1 MLTNRQVKRGEVKTV
16 VGGVELG
23 VVAFLLAHY
32 VSGVPIVATVAV
44 VMYVLAGCL
53 ITGVV
58 VHHRWYFSARKRLRR
73 TLGAGGWLDR
83 YDLRTSAGERAM
95 RAQGEYIRP
104 GLPARLPGGRKQP
117 VGEYATCLGRLV
129 TGSQS
134 VRGSR
139 VYSPHSRGM
148 LVMGPTGSG
157 KTSWMVHSVLDFP
170 GAAYVTSTKPEL
182 VEMTAGIRARRGPVY
197 VFNPANLGGIATTF
211 GWDPAG
217 GCEDQATA
225 DARAWG
231 LVRGG
236 GGMAGVERPDF
247 WAQKAQEIIRCYQM
261 AAALR
266 GFDMG
271 AVHYWATN
279 PDDPFPVGILQA
291 HPEWVPAAWIGMLQ
305 SYLATSRR
313 TRDSFFATVLSC
325 VGFMDNPTVAA
336 ACRPQWGRGFDVRE
350 FLNAN
355 GTLYVMCDRKD
366 QRLAPLM
373 TAFTEDIFGQAKQV
387 AATSPGGRLANGLAM
402 LLDEPA
408 HTTPISLDQVAA
420 DSRGW
425 NISPTVIVQN
435 LSQLAT
441 TWGPHKAETI
451 YANLPIKVVLPG
463 VAVPKDLED
472 LAYLAG
478 RREVEHVSQSVQH
491 SRGGHRSI
499 SKTVSPATEPVI
511 TGHTIYSLPKWHA
524 YVLGAAPRACVVT
537 FEPGHKRVKR
547 ERLRDTAHAPH
558 RGWEPVGVPVLRGI
572 MR

>member
-1 MLTNRQVKRGEVKTV
+1 
-16 VGGVELG
+16 
-23 VVAFLLAHY
+23 VVAYLLVHY
-32 VSGVPIVATVAV
+32 LSRVPMATTVAAA
-44 VMYVLAGCL
+44 MYVVAGCL
-53 ITGVV
+53 IAGVV
-58 VHHRWYFSARKRLRR
+58 VHHRWYFSARKRLYRR
-73 TLGAGGWLDR
+73 LGKGGWLDR

-95 RAQGEYIRP
+95 RAQAEYIRP
-104 GLPARLPGGRKQP
+104 GLPARLPNGRKQP
-117 VGEYATCLGRLV
+117 VGEYGTCLGRLV
-129 TGSQS
+129 TGSRG

-148 LVMGPTGSG
+148 LVMGPSGSG
-157 KTSWMVHSVLDFP
+157 KTSWMTHSILDFP

-182 VEMTAGIRARRGPVY
+182 VEMTAAIRARRGPVY

-211 GWDPAG
+211 TWDPAG

-225 DARAWG
+225 DACAWG

-279 PDDPFPVGILQA
+279 PDDPFPVDLLKA

-336 ACRPQWGRGFDVRE
+336 ACRPQRGRSFDVRE

-355 GTLYVMCDRKD
+355 GTLYVMCNKDD

-373 TAFTEDIFGQAKQV
+373 TAFTEHIVRQAKQV
-387 AATSPGGRLANGLAM
+387 AATSPGGRLTNGLAM
-402 LLDEPA
+402 ILDEPA
-408 HTTPISLDQVAA
+408 QTTPIPLDQLAA

-425 NISPTVIVQN
+425 GITPVALVQN
-435 LSQLAT
+435 RSQLAT

-451 YANLPIKVVLPG
+451 YANLPIKVTLPG
-463 VAVPKDLED
+463 VAVPRDLEN

-478 RREVEHVSQSVQH
+478 PREIEHISQSVQH
-491 SRGGHRSI
+491 SRNGHQSI
-499 SKTVSPATEPVI
+499 SKNVSPATEPVI
-511 TGHTIYSLPKWHA
+511 TGHTISSLPQWHA

-558 RGWEPVGVPVLRGI
+558 RRWEPISVPVPSGATR
-572 MR
+572 